1 LASLKIGDPTH
12 KAPESRTSQGFS
24 RGLFH
29 FIARFSVLR
38 PAVTVRG
45 DMLNDLFHFIAR
57 FSVLRPAELDEFV
70 TLLVSISFHCTL

>member
-1 LASLKIGDPTH
+1 
-12 KAPESRTSQGFS
+12 
-24 RGLFH
+24 
-29 FIARFSVLR
+29 LR